1 MAARATPAS
10 LKPPMS
16 EITAQG
22 LLPAEHRALRE
33 LHATARAVKSHWRK
47 LAHRLGGEPETFLS
61 EGATA
66 AGELLTELKARIG
79 DDHDLHGQPAA
90 QAVGARL
97 AGARGVSDLL
107 LERNQA
113 FRTALLDLQH
123 VTTLLGYLAALART
137 RGDAGL
143 AAWHEGWER
152 RLRALEDRGRAAA
165 AAMAA
170 DPQDAIAPA
179 DEGTLGRAGAKLGAA
194 VGTLGEAIDS
204 SAIGRLARRRA
215 T

>member
-1 MAARATPAS
+1 
-10 LKPPMS
+10 MS

-33 LHATARAVKSHWRK
+33 LHASARQVESHWGK
-47 LAHRLGGEPETFLS
+47 LARRLGDEPGALLS
-61 EGATA
+61 DGADA
-66 AGELLTELKARIG
+66 ASELLTELHARVG
-79 DDHDLHGQPAA
+79 AGYDLHGQPAA

-123 VTTLLGYLAALART
+123 VTTLLGYTGALART
-137 RGDAGL
+137 RGDAEL
-143 AAWHEGWER
+143 AAWHERWER
-152 RLRALEDRGRAAA
+152 RLRALEDRGREAV

-170 DPQDAIAPA
+170 DPEGAIAPA
-179 DEGTLGRAGAKLGAA
+179 DESALGRAGARLGAA

-204 SAIGRLARRRA
+204 SRFGRLARRR
-215 T
+215 TT

>member
-1 MAARATPAS
+1 MITP
-10 LKPPMS
+10 
-16 EITAQG
+16 QG

-33 LHATARAVKSHWRK
+33 LYATARAVRNHWRK
-47 LAHRLGGEPETFLS
+47 LAHRLGREAETYLS
-61 EGATA
+61 EGAQA
-66 AGELLTELKARIG
+66 AGELLGELEQRVG
-79 DDHDLHGQPAA
+79 EEHELHGQPAA
-90 QAVGARL
+90 QGVGARL

-137 RGDAGL
+137 RGDESLAG
-143 AAWHEGWER
+143 WHEGWER

-204 SAIGRLARRRA
+204 SRLGRFARRRA